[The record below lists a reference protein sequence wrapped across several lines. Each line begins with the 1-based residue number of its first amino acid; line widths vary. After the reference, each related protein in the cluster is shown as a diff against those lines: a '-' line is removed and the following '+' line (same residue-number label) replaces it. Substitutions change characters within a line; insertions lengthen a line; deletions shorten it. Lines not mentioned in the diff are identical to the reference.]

1 MDVLEAIYTTRAMR
15 RLSADSLPEGVV
27 PKLFD
32 AAIRGPSSGN
42 QMRLRFLCVTD
53 LKLRQTIQRI
63 YRECLDELNQTR
75 YADTQSMLASG
86 DQEDPAYQQV
96 FAIDQSAQWLA
107 DNRDQPPMLIFVF
120 GHAGGET
127 TTLPCLWNLCL
138 AARAEGL
145 GTAITTLLKVQRAR
159 VEELLGLP
167 PDGPWQMHAMV
178 PIGYPLGRWCV
189 ARRRP
194 ANEVVYS
201 EQWGAPV
208 TWTVDEPC
216 FSGDENRVG

>member
-96 FAIDQSAQWLA
+96 FAIDQSAQWL
-107 DNRDQPPMLIFVF
+107 P
-120 GHAGGET
+120 
-127 TTLPCLWNLCL
+127 TTLISRQC
-138 AARAEGL
+138 
-145 GTAITTLLKVQRAR
+145 
-159 VEELLGLP
+159 
-167 PDGPWQMHAMV
+167 
-178 PIGYPLGRWCV
+178 
-189 ARRRP
+189 
-194 ANEVVYS
+194 
-201 EQWGAPV
+201 
-208 TWTVDEPC
+208 
-216 FSGDENRVG
+216 